1 MCNNSV
7 IKITHCF
14 WWDLRFSVT
23 LLQWPQEED
32 AQVLHRLP
40 RRLGRIAPHR
50 PLHLSGNPVLES
62 TKSLVLYQSLILM
75 NKYASPCLFWVRAE
89 FLFDPLLHL
98 HKSLLHAITRF
109 ITHAFMFYYTWVG
122 SYYTWVGSYYTLI
135 TRSHASY
142 YTLPWFLLHAYY
154 TLPCFLL
161 HAPMILITLLLH
173 APMILITRSYYT
185 LPYSYYTLPWF
196 LLHAITQGV

>member
-40 RRLGRIAPHR
+40 RCLERIAPHR

-62 TKSLVLYQSLILM
+62 PKSLVLYQSLILM
-75 NKYASPCLFWVRAE
+75 NKYASPFLFWVRAE

-109 ITHAFMFYYTWVG
+109 ITRYITRHYTLYYTRIHVLLHV
-122 SYYTWVGSYYTLI
+122 SRFLLHVS
-135 TRSHASY
+135 R
-142 YTLPWFLLHAYY
+142 FLLHASY
-154 TLPCFLL
+154 TLPCFV
-161 HAPMILITLLLH
+161 LH
-173 APMILITRSYYT
+173 APMILITRE
-185 LPYSYYTLPWF
+185 
-196 LLHAITQGV
+196 

>member
-75 NKYASPCLFWVRAE
+75 NKYASPWLFWVRAE

-109 ITHAFMFYYTWVG
+109 ITRFITRHYTLYYTRIMFYYTWVG
-122 SYYTWVGSYYTLI
+122 SYYTWKGSYYTLI

-142 YTLPWFLLHAYY
+142 YTLPWFLLH
-154 TLPCFLL
+154 
-161 HAPMILITLLLH
+161 
-173 APMILITRSYYT
+173 
-185 LPYSYYTLPWF
+185 SYYTLPWF
-196 LLHAITQGV
+196 LLHALITRSHILITRSHNSYYTLLHKVCNSV